1 MKILIIENFWLG
13 GKKLKLTEK
22 LLLNTFSIL
31 PTLYARQLAAITPKK
46 HSVKI
51 VDERYL
57 NINFDEKYDI
67 VLINFNFSSVQRA
80 YEIADSFRQKVITVV
95 LSGWYPSI
103 MSKEAKTHSN
113 SVIIG
118 LNETNWLELLNDY
131 EKDKLK
137 PFYEPKK
144 YDSSVRIPPTNV
156 ELPGFIFTGAIEATR
171 GCPYRCDFCPESNI
185 PGGSQY
191 FTRPVDDIIDEIKSI
206 PQKTIMFYDKSL
218 TINPEYSKTLFKKMK
233 NLNKKFFCNGNAD
246 VLARDKE
253 LVRMSKEA
261 GCVAWLIGFESI
273 SQETINKIGKTTNKV
288 EEYYQA
294 VKNIHDN
301 KMSVIGSFMFGFDTD
316 TKDIFNET
324 LKMIEELKIDIADFW
339 ILTPFL
345 GTPLFDKLEDEDRI
359 LTKDWSKY
367 NMKSVVFK
375 PKNMTPDEL
384 LQGVKKMYSEF
395 FSFKNSTK
403 RVLRG
408 LYLGFYPFFLI
419 LVRNSITNIIIRY
432 FSSYDN

>member
-1 MKILIIENFWLG
+1 MKVLIIENFWLG

-51 VDERYL
+51 VDERYST
-57 NINFDEKYDI
+57 INFNENYDI
-67 VLINFNFSSVQRA
+67 VIINFNFSSVTRA
-80 YEIADSFRQKVITVV
+80 YEIADTFRQKGIHVV
-95 LSGWYPSI
+95 LSGWYPSV
-103 MSKEAKTHSN
+103 MSEEAKIRSD

-118 LNETNWLELLNDY
+118 LNETNWLELLYDFENG
-131 EKDKLK
+131 KLK
-137 PFYEPKK
+137 PFYGPKK
-144 YDSSVRIPPTNV
+144 YDSTVRIPPTNV
-156 ELPGFIFTGAIEATR
+156 ELPGFIITGAIEASR

-191 FTRPVDDIIDEIKSI
+191 FTRPVDDVIDELKSI

-218 TINPEYSKTLFKKMK
+218 TINPEYSKSLFKKMK
-233 NLNKKFFCNGNAD
+233 KLNKKFFCNGNTD
-246 VLARDKE
+246 VLAHDKE
-253 LVRMSKEA
+253 LVSMSKEA
-261 GCVAWLIGFESI
+261 GCVAWLVGFESI
-273 SQETINKIGKTTNKV
+273 LQKTLNKIGKTTNIV
-288 EEYYQA
+288 EEYSQA
-294 VKNIHDN
+294 VENIHEK
-301 KMSVIGSFMFGFDTD
+301 KMAVIGSFMFGFDTD
-316 TKDIFNET
+316 KKDIFEET
-324 LKMIEELKIDIADFW
+324 LKIIKELKIDIADFC

-345 GTPLFDKLEDEDRI
+345 GTPLFDKLENENRI

-384 LQGVKKMYSEF
+384 LSGVKKMYSEF
-395 FSFKNSTK
+395 YSFKNTTT
-403 RVLRG
+403 RVVRG

-419 LVRNSITNIIIRY
+419 LTRNYITNIISRHI
-432 FSSYDN
+432 S

>member
-131 EKDKLK
+131 EKDKW
-137 PFYEPKK
+137 
-144 YDSSVRIPPTNV
+144 
-156 ELPGFIFTGAIEATR
+156 
-171 GCPYRCDFCPESNI
+171 DFM
-185 PGGSQY
+185 GG
-191 FTRPVDDIIDEIKSI
+191 
-206 PQKTIMFYDKSL
+206 
-218 TINPEYSKTLFKKMK
+218 
-233 NLNKKFFCNGNAD
+233 
-246 VLARDKE
+246 
-253 LVRMSKEA
+253 
-261 GCVAWLIGFESI
+261 
-273 SQETINKIGKTTNKV
+273 
-288 EEYYQA
+288 
-294 VKNIHDN
+294 
-301 KMSVIGSFMFGFDTD
+301 
-316 TKDIFNET
+316 
-324 LKMIEELKIDIADFW
+324 
-339 ILTPFL
+339 
-345 GTPLFDKLEDEDRI
+345 
-359 LTKDWSKY
+359 
-367 NMKSVVFK
+367 
-375 PKNMTPDEL
+375 
-384 LQGVKKMYSEF
+384 
-395 FSFKNSTK
+395 
-403 RVLRG
+403 
-408 LYLGFYPFFLI
+408 
-419 LVRNSITNIIIRY
+419 
-432 FSSYDN
+432 